1 MNALRY
7 RSNELGL
14 HPTYPRMRAKVLLHS
29 GETPQ
34 CAATAHHWVI
44 EAPAEGGQGRYPLGQ
59 CKHCQRVRRFENFI
73 TINSWITKP
82 TEKAIKASQAA
93 KVAALS
99 G

>member
-1 MNALRY
+1 MDALLL

-29 GETPQ
+29 DETPQ
-34 CAATAHHWVI
+34 CTGKAHHWML
-44 EAPAEGGQGRYPLGQ
+44 ESPGEGGQGKHPLGQ
-59 CKHCQRVRRFENFI
+59 CKYCLKVRQFENSYTI
-73 TINSWITKP
+73 TSWMTKP